1 MRAKLVLLVLPLF
14 MVGALAFGSS
24 SADASGQEMMKKD
37 ETVAKPAPRRQR
49 ARGRAQRGVPTG
61 VSNCVNR
68 LIQIAEA
75 EPLVEYGGQAEQI
88 VNNGLL
94 WNDPKSKCYIGD
106 DSKLKLKVSEMA
118 KAWRTK
124 DAATVRS
131 LLQEIRSA
139 VPQT

>member
-1 MRAKLVLLVLPLF
+1 MTRDECGTARRLTCQYHSWSYGTDGTLKAVPDARSFVDLDMATLGLVPVRCESWDGWVF
-14 MVGALAFGSS
+14 
-24 SADASGQEMMKKD
+24 
-37 ETVAKPAPRRQR
+37 
-49 ARGRAQRGVPTG
+49 
-61 VSNCVNR
+61 VNED
-68 LIQIAEA
+68 IEA